1 MQETPWL
8 KNFRAR
14 VALVEAELEGATDMA
29 EAKRI
34 MKKYG
39 FRAPFRDTRER
50 IRRAREKE

>member
-14 VALVEAELEGATDMA
+14 VAQAQAELEGATDMA

-34 MKKYG
+34 FKKYG
-39 FRAPFRDTRER
+39 FRAPFRDTRGR
-50 IRRAREKE
+50 IRRVREK